1 LSQQDHYDFGLR
13 AVKSVL
19 VMAGNIKRQNQS
31 ESENVVL
38 IRAMRESNIPKFL
51 SEDLPLFSALIQDL
65 FPGVDMNSQSSSDL
79 DNQVMRSME

>member
-1 LSQQDHYDFGLR
+1 
-13 AVKSVL
+13 
-19 VMAGNIKRQNQS
+19 MAGNIKRQNQS

-65 FPGVDMNSQSSSDL
+65 FPGVDMNSESYSEL
-79 DNQVMRSME
+79 DDQVIRSIK